1 MRKPG
6 QAQQPK
12 RQAPRETAYWVC
24 LIASLT
30 FCLWGSNALQIQ
42 QLEYQLTTNIAISQH
57 RFPLL
62 QRLSNNAS
70 KSGTFS
76 STVFSRLQI
85 LPDDTGR
92 SESKSSDLQ
101 SVRVKIRC
109 NNHCDFRVVE
119 QVLNELTTPT
129 EESDECVV
137 FDKQIL
143 KARWL
148 LESNLH
154 SMKRLEM
161 DVDREK
167 VAIESERDE
176 ADRIANTN
184 VEESKPVSQ
193 FRLASFGGSPAN
205 AAPHSELMDSLI
217 HLNQVRTENVESMLQ
232 TRKRLHEKSKGF
244 LSFTGSPRMDPVVKP
259 ITLFRFV
266 VLSVLCV
273 SVWLLLMA
281 WLQPIRGSISQ
292 LRKRLTTGLFVLG
305 SKRDGTAL
313 KDSTRASTSPPVG
326 IAKTIHWMQQSG
338 IPYLGAI
345 RVSVGAM
352 PATGSMPTIVAMTAT
367 VAMSATEPSSHSPSM
382 KNQMKQETSS
392 STDMVAELAYSSQAR
407 SIRLLKRLSEGSL
420 VFWIG
425 LLVFRLMFDPL
436 WRELV
441 VVAPLAALSRL
452 ISGIQ

>member
-6 QAQQPK
+6 QAQKPN
-12 RQAPRETAYWVC
+12 RQAPRETACWVC
-24 LIASLT
+24 LIASLA

-62 QRLSNNAS
+62 QRLSNHAS
-70 KSGTFS
+70 KSGTLP
-76 STVFSRLQI
+76 STVFSLLQI
-85 LPDDTGR
+85 LPDDSGR
-92 SESKSSDLQ
+92 VGSKSSDLR
-101 SVRVKIRC
+101 SVRVKILC
-109 NNHCDFRVVE
+109 KNHCDFRVVE

-154 SMKRLEM
+154 SIKRLEM

-176 ADRIANTN
+176 AERIANTN
-184 VEESKPVSQ
+184 DEGSKPVSQ
-193 FRLASFGGSPAN
+193 FRLASFGVSAAN
-205 AAPHSELMDSLI
+205 AAPNSELMGSLI
-217 HLNQVRTENVESMLQ
+217 HLNQLRSENVESMLQ

-244 LSFTGSPRMDPVVKP
+244 LSFTGSPRMDPAVKP
-259 ITLFRFV
+259 ITLFRFM

-273 SVWLLLMA
+273 LVWLLLMA
-281 WLQPIRGSISQ
+281 WLQPIRGSISK
-292 LRKRLTTGLFVLG
+292 LRKRLTAGP
-305 SKRDGTAL
+305 AL
-313 KDSTRASTSPPVG
+313 KDSTRASTLPPLG

-345 RVSVGAM
+345 HVSVGAM
-352 PATGSMPTIVAMTAT
+352 P
-367 VAMSATEPSSHSPSM
+367 ATEPSSHSPSM
-382 KNQMKQETSS
+382 NDLMNTETSP
-392 STDMVAELAYSSQAR
+392 STDMVAELAFSAQAR
-407 SIRLLKRLSEGSL
+407 SKRVLKRLSEGSL

-441 VVAPLAALSRL
+441 MVAPLAALSRL

>member
-1 MRKPG
+1 M
-6 QAQQPK
+6 
-12 RQAPRETAYWVC
+12 
-24 LIASLT
+24 
-30 FCLWGSNALQIQ
+30 
-42 QLEYQLTTNIAISQH
+42 
-57 RFPLL
+57 
-62 QRLSNNAS
+62 
-70 KSGTFS
+70 
-76 STVFSRLQI
+76 FSRLQI

-101 SVRVKIRC
+101 SVRVKILC
-109 NNHCDFRVVE
+109 ENHCDFRVVE

-176 ADRIANTN
+176 AERIANTN
-184 VEESKPVSQ
+184 VDESKPVSQ
-193 FRLASFGGSPAN
+193 FRLASFGVSPAN

-259 ITLFRFV
+259 ITLFRFM

-273 SVWLLLMA
+273 LVWLLLMA
-281 WLQPIRGSISQ
+281 WVQPIRGSISQ
-292 LRKRLTTGLFVLG
+292 LRKRLTTGPFVLESNSG
-305 SKRDGTAL
+305 GTAL
-313 KDSTRASTSPPVG
+313 KDSTRTSTLPPLG

-345 RVSVGAM
+345 QVSVGAV
-352 PATGSMPTIVAMTAT
+352 P
-367 VAMSATEPSSHSPSM
+367 ATEPSLHSPSM
-382 KNQMKQETSS
+382 NDLVNQETSP
-392 STDMVAELAYSSQAR
+392 STDMVAELASSAQAR
-407 SIRLLKRLSEGSL
+407 SIRVLKRLSEGSL